1 MTPVPRNEKER
12 TTVLIYISA
21 RGKKVPPSFK
31 IDNRWL
37 KIDDRPSG
45 GLKSNKIQSDGQQRV
60 WEKRDCFTRS
70 MFSPKTESPI
80 VSSCFTFNSLIGK
93 PDNISETVDNGATFS
108 LSLDLD
114 PTGYPPFI
122 YQSKAQISFHN
133 SRQIVDPYEQG
144 FSMEMGK
151 RYSFRLKKSIEHFG
165 NIGGYVGMWLGISLV
180 AVFDFLST
188 AFDLLKFPFRNFH
201 VKKTRVRRINLQ
213 KRNKYEGMISVYIDL
228 STLEITTYN
237 CSPKIE
243 SIEHFGNIGGY
254 VGMWLGI
261 SLVAVFDFL
270 STAFDLLKFPFRNF
284 HVKKTRVRRINL
296 QKRNKNVNKKKPK
309 FWSNYLTNVFRDS
322 MLSGV
327 PQILLAESKVK
338 KCVLTLVFLSCI
350 VGYLYQSSEFLR
362 LYWKYET
369 VVDIHLTNSNLTELP
384 SITFCNYDGS
394 NITKICGEL
403 KPDWCFPLSKEPEL
417 PEKVCECLPQRYCEN
432 GTFKDRKVLPFY
444 GYGEISKL
452 PPDERLKYIQDL
464 NDVIRSCSFL
474 VHGNQPEDC
483 DFSYFRKSSVPTHN
497 IYGFLSGCYTLNTVF
512 GRPNAK
518 PSVVTSSG
526 TIVLNISI
534 DESEYIHLY
543 HPPEG
548 LISFHNPYHIVNP
561 HVKGFTLSMKT
572 KRHTF
577 HLKKVTVFKL

>member
-1 MTPVPRNEKER
+1 
-12 TTVLIYISA
+12 
-21 RGKKVPPSFK
+21 
-31 IDNRWL
+31 
-37 KIDDRPSG
+37 
-45 GLKSNKIQSDGQQRV
+45 
-60 WEKRDCFTRS
+60 
-70 MFSPKTESPI
+70 
-80 VSSCFTFNSLIGK
+80 
-93 PDNISETVDNGATFS
+93 
-108 LSLDLD
+108 
-114 PTGYPPFI
+114 
-122 YQSKAQISFHN
+122 
-133 SRQIVDPYEQG
+133 
-144 FSMEMGK
+144 
-151 RYSFRLKKSIEHFG
+151 
-165 NIGGYVGMWLGISLV
+165 
-180 AVFDFLST
+180 
-188 AFDLLKFPFRNFH
+188 
-201 VKKTRVRRINLQ
+201 
-213 KRNKYEGMISVYIDL
+213 
-228 STLEITTYN
+228 
-237 CSPKIE
+237 
-243 SIEHFGNIGGY
+243 
-254 VGMWLGI
+254 MWLGI

-577 HLKKVTVFKL
+577 HLKKVVRKLLPYPYDTHCTDYLSRWKERGGKGPINNEDCYNECQLNISLEKYGCLDLVLRPYSMESIFCTIESLVISDNGTFATFDADEFKQKTDECAKKNCGPACYEESYQVIKDLEDVQNEGKCNKHSKDNKQKEQKSNLIHNITVIINLNGMTTTTYSYRPKVETVEFWSNIGGYIGIWLGISLIALYDFFDTIIGILFHLCQKLQIRAKRFVVRILKR